1 LNILFDDASLIAFNK
16 PPGIGTQPD
25 KTGDDSLLHQAS
37 IYCGQALH
45 PVHRLDRPVSGI
57 TVFAKTDVAMTALTA
72 QFTHRSV
79 EKYYWAVVQTPPPE
93 PEGTLVHFLKKNQQ
107 KNISTALPGPKPGAE
122 RAELKYRTLEASD
135 RYTLLEIQLSTGKH
149 HQIRAQL
156 AAIGCPVK
164 GDVKY
169 GARRNNADRSI
180 HLHAVRLVF
189 KHPLNGKIVDLEA
202 PTPSDALWYFFSKK
216 LGKL

>member
-1 LNILFDDASLIAFNK
+1 MNNILFDDAHLIAFNK
-16 PPGIGTQPD
+16 MPGIGTQQD
-25 KTGDDSLLHQAS
+25 KTGDDSLLLQAT

-57 TVFAKTDVAMTALTA
+57 VVFAKTQAAMTALTA

-79 EKYYWAVVQTPPPE
+79 EKYYWAVVQAAPPE
-93 PEGTLVHFLKKNQQ
+93 LQGTLVHFLKKNQQ

-122 RAELKYRTLEASD
+122 RAELNYRQLASSE
-135 RYTLLEIQLSTGKH
+135 RYQLIEIQLVTGKH

-156 AAIGCPVK
+156 AAVGCPIK

-169 GARRNNADRSI
+169 GARRSNTDRSI
-180 HLHAVRLVF
+180 HLHARRLVF
-189 KHPLNGKIVDLEA
+189 KHPLSGASISLEA
-202 PTPSDALWYFFSKK
+202 PPPSDPLWDFFSKQ
-216 LGKL
+216 LT